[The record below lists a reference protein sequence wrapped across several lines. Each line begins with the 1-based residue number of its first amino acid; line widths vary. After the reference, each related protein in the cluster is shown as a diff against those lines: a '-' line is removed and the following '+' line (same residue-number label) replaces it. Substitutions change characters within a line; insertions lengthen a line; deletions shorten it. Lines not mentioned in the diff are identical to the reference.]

1 MTTRARPSNA
11 RLPAGRLDPLS
22 LRERGDREGGVR
34 VTNVL
39 NEYTHLIVPVAV
51 ATLPPVE
58 AIRLHTFMLST
69 RVNSYCRSFR

>member
-1 MTTRARPSNA
+1 MTAPASPGNA
-11 RLPAGRLDPLS
+11 CLSAGRLDPLS
-22 LRERGDREGGVR
+22 LRERGDREVGVR

-39 NEYTHLIVPVAV
+39 DEYTHLIVPVAV

-69 RVNSYCRSFR
+69 RVSGYRGSFR